1 LLYQKKLEDTKG
13 LIRSRKSKKVK
24 QYNGQRKRINSDVQN
39 TAQKTKATRAPQK
52 QGFNS
57 DASEG

>member
-1 LLYQKKLEDTKG
+1 MAK
-13 LIRSRKSKKVK
+13 
-24 QYNGQRKRINSDVQN
+24 RKRINSDVQN
-39 TAQKTKATRAPQK
+39 TAQKTKATRTPLK

>member
-39 TAQKTKATRAPQK
+39 TAQKTKATRTPQK

>member
-1 LLYQKKLEDTKG
+1 LLYQKKLEDTKS

-39 TAQKTKATRAPQK
+39 TAQKTKATRTPQK

>member
-39 TAQKTKATRAPQK
+39 TAQKTKATRTPQK
-52 QGFNS
+52 QGVYS